1 MSNKREIILDTETT
15 GLDPAKGDRI
25 VEIGCVEL
33 VGLVPTGRE
42 FHRYINPERDVPE
55 EVVAVHGLTNAF
67 LADKPVFLDI
77 LDELIEFIDDATL
90 VAHNAPFDMR
100 FLNAEL
106 QRCGYAAIENSRV
119 VDTVVM
125 ARRQFPG
132 APASLDAL
140 CRRFGVDNSN
150 RVQHGALLDAKL
162 LADVY
167 LELCGGRQPDLVL
180 GDEIS
185 TQGMDNDE
193 LMSRVSA
200 HVRPPRPHAP
210 SAAELE
216 AHQAFIAKLK
226 DPLWLKL
233 AVVAQAEP
241 T

>member
-1 MSNKREIILDTETT
+1 MSSKREIILDTETT

-77 LDELIEFIDDATL
+77 LDELVEFIGDATL

-106 QRCGYAAIENSRV
+106 QRCGYAAIDNSRV

-180 GDEIS
+180 GDEVS
-185 TQGMDNDE
+185 AQGMDNDE

-200 HVRPPRPHAP
+200 HVRPARPHAP
-210 SAAELE
+210 SPAELE

-226 DPLWLKL
+226 DAMWLKL
-233 AVVAQAEP
+233 AASAEP
-241 T
+241 S

>member
-1 MSNKREIILDTETT
+1 MSSKREIILDTETT

-77 LDELIEFIDDATL
+77 LDELVEFIGDATL

-100 FLNAEL
+100 FINAEL
-106 QRCGYAAIENSRV
+106 QRCGYAAIDNSRV

-193 LMSRVSA
+193 MMSRVSA
-200 HVRPPRPHAP
+200 HVRPARPHAP
-210 SAAELE
+210 SPAELE

-226 DPLWLKL
+226 DAMWLKL
-233 AVVAQAEP
+233 SASAEP
-241 T
+241 S

>member
-1 MSNKREIILDTETT
+1 MSSKREIILDTETT

-77 LDELIEFIDDATL
+77 LDELVEFIGDATL

-106 QRCGYAAIENSRV
+106 QRCGYTAIDNSRV

-193 LMSRVSA
+193 MMSRVSA
-200 HVRPPRPHAP
+200 HVRPSRPHAP
-210 SAAELE
+210 SPAELE

-226 DPLWLKL
+226 DAMWLKL
-233 AVVAQAEP
+233 AASAEP
-241 T
+241 S